1 MPLTTN
7 LLPLSRKAR
16 IAKPVRPWYNSL
28 TLTLPCKE
36 AGMPRERSNRMK
48 ILVFGSLNIGHT
60 YIRCRIWCI
69 HPFIEWCEE
78 WADWQFATSLVVA
91 PCDYSAIRFHLS
103 LLPSLTFH
111 ELSQLLFL

>member
-1 MPLTTN
+1 
-7 LLPLSRKAR
+7 
-16 IAKPVRPWYNSL
+16 
-28 TLTLPCKE
+28 
-36 AGMPRERSNRMK
+36 MPRERSNRMK

-69 HPFIEWCEE
+69 HLFIEWCEE
-78 WADWQFATSLVVA
+78 WADWQFAAGLVVA
-91 PCDYSAIRFHLS
+91 PRDDSAIRFHLS